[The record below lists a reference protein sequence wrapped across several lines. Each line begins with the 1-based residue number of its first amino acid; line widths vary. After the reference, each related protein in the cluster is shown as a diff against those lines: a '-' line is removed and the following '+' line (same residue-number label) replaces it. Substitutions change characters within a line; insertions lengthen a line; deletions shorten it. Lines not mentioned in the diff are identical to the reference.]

1 MRVTRALPEFI
12 AHKRLSCCYVQ
23 RRRVHARKTK
33 TARPMYDT
41 CVKFGET
48 AWWMSKYR
56 FCIFQPDNLSI
67 SMSFPRSERRRG
79 DDGRIRLDS
88 TDRRIMRLFKGR
100 KFSFAA
106 LGRGESIFAQSLPL
120 PALRTS
126 LFVRRVTSNLLIE
139 QTYFKCFFGR
149 ISKLLSRF
157 KSIWSIS

>member
-67 SMSFPRSERRRG
+67 SPPSVSFPRSRREEKG

-120 PALRTS
+120 PALVADEFIRATGY
-126 LFVRRVTSNLLIE
+126 IE
-139 QTYFKCFFGR
+139 SFNRANIF
-149 ISKLLSRF
+149 
-157 KSIWSIS
+157 